1 MRYTVSR
8 FKTKQIKEIKM
19 YNAKPAREKS
29 ILEEANENTH
39 GNKERSFKAIA
50 DLWNA
55 YVNSRK
61 EAHHPLTEVD
71 VAYMM
76 MLMKLGRALHGAPIR
91 DHFVDMVGYTAIAY
105 ELHDLETF

>member
-1 MRYTVSR
+1 
-8 FKTKQIKEIKM
+8 M

-29 ILEEANENTH
+29 ILEEANEIINGVRERTH